1 MSRCMYDYAVEMMKN
16 YHEEKPYEFRIKYD
30 KIASQLAIQE
40 KDGRRQ
46 VSSDI
51 KERFYGLYQ
60 AYVETLLKKF
70 KEPSAIF
77 VFQSESY
84 KINQMRKPRRGV
96 FYYESDLKSILKSLP
111 KLDEGESYIFPIL
124 RIIRNNGIDEP
135 FILNLQD
142 EK

>member
-30 KIASQLAIQE
+30 KIASQLAIQG

-60 AYVETLLKKF
+60 AYVETLD
-70 KEPSAIF
+70 
-77 VFQSESY
+77 
-84 KINQMRKPRRGV
+84 RKSV
-96 FYYESDLKSILKSLP
+96 V
-111 KLDEGESYIFPIL
+111 
-124 RIIRNNGIDEP
+124 
-135 FILNLQD
+135 
-142 EK
+142 